1 MFPPPPEIRLWITS
15 FFSSDNYAI
24 IPAVAKKKKR
34 VKRSKSAPSPKKK
47 RSLLTEICGV
57 ILVFAALFLMISLF
71 SYDPS
76 DPSWASGTYSA
87 TSVDAEAASGIHNYG
102 GRVGAACAETLLQ
115 LIGFTS
121 FLLPLAF
128 LYLAMQSFRP
138 VEKRRLP
145 LNVLGVG
152 FSFFILCPLFW
163 LLLKDIAWREAAIR
177 SGGAI
182 GRMLGTLMVGYF
194 NHTGSVLILFGL
206 LFLLLAFS
214 THFSLSKVFQ
224 MFSRFFGFAFKEV
237 RIKITHYQKEKKRE
251 KMRRSVMEKYSRTK
265 PDAQKPKKE
274 KPEKPEKTDKPE
286 KKVKA
291 EKKAKK
297 SKRQE
302 PIIHEPPAPAQNE
315 EYLFPEMA
323 QEGDYQ
329 FPPLNLLDVGK
340 AAEKI
345 DKNELY
351 EKKHA
356 IEEKLNEFKVEG
368 EVREYHPGP
377 ILTTYEYY
385 PRPGIKV
392 SQVANLSEDLSLAL
406 GAESVRIQRIPGKSS
421 LGMEIPNNVREVIKI
436 RDVIQSEKF
445 RKSRSKLTI
454 ALGKTIHGEDYVT
467 DLSNMPHMLIAG
479 ATGSGKSVAL
489 NTLIASILYKATPD
503 EVKLILIDPKRLEF
517 SLYDGV
523 PHLICPVVKDPRK
536 AQAVLMDAIRKMEAR
551 YHKLGH
557 LKVKNIEQYN
567 QQVRRIMKEQKA
579 NLSEAE
585 QIQLKPLPYIVII
598 IDELAELMM
607 ESAREVEYCI
617 ARLAQLARA
626 VGIHLVLATQRPS
639 TDVITGTI
647 KNNFPSRIAFR
658 VPSRIDSRVIIDTI
672 GAEKLLGKGDMLFMP
687 PNYPRILRLHCS
699 FISLPE
705 VTRLINFVKEQAK
718 PDYDENI
725 IQVLKDPAAVVQ
737 EKDDEKDAL
746 FENAAE
752 LILMTGQASAS
763 YLQRKLK
770 LGYAR
775 AARII
780 DQLEQEGI
788 VGPSEGSKP
797 REILMDEATYRKK
810 FL

>member
-1 MFPPPPEIRLWITS
+1 
-15 FFSSDNYAI
+15 
-24 IPAVAKKKKR
+24 
-34 VKRSKSAPSPKKK
+34 
-47 RSLLTEICGV
+47 
-57 ILVFAALFLMISLF
+57 
-71 SYDPS
+71 
-76 DPSWASGTYSA
+76 
-87 TSVDAEAASGIHNYG
+87 
-102 GRVGAACAETLLQ
+102 
-115 LIGFTS
+115 
-121 FLLPLAF
+121 
-128 LYLAMQSFRP
+128 
-138 VEKRRLP
+138 
-145 LNVLGVG
+145 
-152 FSFFILCPLFW
+152 
-163 LLLKDIAWREAAIR
+163 
-177 SGGAI
+177 
-182 GRMLGTLMVGYF
+182 
-194 NHTGSVLILFGL
+194 
-206 LFLLLAFS
+206 
-214 THFSLSKVFQ
+214 
-224 MFSRFFGFAFKEV
+224 
-237 RIKITHYQKEKKRE
+237 
-251 KMRRSVMEKYSRTK
+251 
-265 PDAQKPKKE
+265 
-274 KPEKPEKTDKPE
+274 
-286 KKVKA
+286 
-291 EKKAKK
+291 
-297 SKRQE
+297 
-302 PIIHEPPAPAQNE
+302 
-315 EYLFPEMA
+315 
-323 QEGDYQ
+323 
-329 FPPLNLLDVGK
+329 
-340 AAEKI
+340 
-345 DKNELY
+345 
-351 EKKHA
+351 
-356 IEEKLNEFKVEG
+356 
-368 EVREYHPGP
+368 
-377 ILTTYEYY
+377 
-385 PRPGIKV
+385 
-392 SQVANLSEDLSLAL
+392 
-406 GAESVRIQRIPGKSS
+406 
-421 LGMEIPNNVREVIKI
+421 
-436 RDVIQSEKF
+436 
-445 RKSRSKLTI
+445 
-454 ALGKTIHGEDYVT
+454 
-467 DLSNMPHMLIAG
+467 
-479 ATGSGKSVAL
+479 
-489 NTLIASILYKATPD
+489 
-503 EVKLILIDPKRLEF
+503 
-517 SLYDGV
+517 
-523 PHLICPVVKDPRK
+523 
-536 AQAVLMDAIRKMEAR
+536 MDAIRKMEAR

-567 QQVRRIMKEQKA
+567 QQVRRIMKEQKSK
-579 NLSEAE
+579 LSEEE

-705 VTRLINFVKEQAK
+705 VTRLINFVKEQAN